1 MCTLAVDRSL
11 LKLKRTDNMESVI
24 ALAACWVQFAWPTTH
39 QLMLLYSLL
48 STFQNMPLSILA
60 QFLQRH
66 FLLMCRRCINTETK
80 GLRRNFR
87 YVSCTTLCAHIFVAR
102 VLTLYV
108 HNIQSQFFTWI
119 LIQEVHV
126 IKGLTIEGTCA
137 EVGCALQ

>member
-1 MCTLAVDRSL
+1 
-11 LKLKRTDNMESVI
+11 MESVI

-108 HNIQSQFFTWI
+108 HNIQSQFLHMDFDSGSPCNQRTDY
-119 LIQEVHV
+119 
-126 IKGLTIEGTCA
+126 
-137 EVGCALQ
+137 